1 MVLLAVE
8 SVESA
13 RDAIVVA
20 PKNEGPTTDLSR
32 EEVYNLLKRL
42 LNLFPSENGNL
53 SAKNFRFVTGVD
65 LPAPYNELLNHEEH
79 LTGVMERRHGGASV
93 KVLESRCLT
102 DSLYCRRILLQA
114 PCGKA
119 VLFAILLANLNNLPE
134 AVRIGVQEEKIPVG
148 RFGS

>member
-53 SAKNFRFVTGVD
+53 SAKNFRLVTGVD

-102 DSLYCRRILLQA
+102 DIL
-114 PCGKA
+114 
-119 VLFAILLANLNNLPE
+119 
-134 AVRIGVQEEKIPVG
+134 
-148 RFGS
+148 